1 MWRRV
6 RGAIAGSFSPQNSHR
21 AIAPQN
27 MVIRHEIEL
36 YSDDAALVDSFAR
49 LIGAILRSRNVAIV
63 VATESHRVLILQ
75 RLRTDPVNVDIAAKQ
90 RRYIP
95 VDAAEMLS
103 TFMVHGIPDPA
114 RCAKA
119 LGDLITGADKGPTK
133 GDPRVAICEEC
144 CNSSTLCSGDG
155 NLGHNH
161 SQRLTE
167 RDAAF
172 PSSPNKKTIQ
182 ARHYEL
188 DSAQKRAM
196 AGKASICRLAN
207 SPCQPV

>member
-6 RGAIAGSFSPQNSHR
+6 RGAIAGSVSPQNSHR

-75 RLRTDPVNVDIAAKQ
+75 RLRTDLVNVDIAAKQ

-172 PSSPNKKTIQ
+172 PSSPQ
-182 ARHYEL
+182 
-188 DSAQKRAM
+188 
-196 AGKASICRLAN
+196 
-207 SPCQPV
+207 